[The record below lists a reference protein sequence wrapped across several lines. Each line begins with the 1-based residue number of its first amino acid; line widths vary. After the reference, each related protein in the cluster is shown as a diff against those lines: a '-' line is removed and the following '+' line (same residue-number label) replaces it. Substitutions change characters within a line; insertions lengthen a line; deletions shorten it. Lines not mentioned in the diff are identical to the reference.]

1 MDFFICRMTKANIVA
16 YTTCA
21 SKWQDTTVN
30 LRTKQK
36 VNMETTARTKKR
48 TLLSSMEDVI
58 TKAKEF
64 SITPELYE
72 AAAESLEHLSI
83 VLQLT
88 KDEAMLLSF
97 FFEMCSSSRIWMSN
111 IAEMVNTSNLRII
124 SMMNVA
130 DSLISKG
137 YIRRG
142 SKVRDEN
149 WYSVPG
155 NVLDCIR
162 QDIKPSPRCIKG
174 LTFDG
179 FFDVLGEYMNEEETC
194 MGELE
199 EHIDMLIQGNPH
211 LNYCKVAESYG
222 LRGRDKVMLHIF
234 AHRLINEDDDMI
246 GTHDWEDYVES
257 KRIIKNMVRS
267 WKSGESDLIKKN
279 IFEAYPSD
287 NMRDADFYHLTDQAK
302 EELFPDMNLVETTAK
317 EDKSLISHNS
327 FAAKELFYPEK
338 VQAKIA
344 RLTELLQPDKF
355 DHVTERLS
363 ENGMRKGFAC
373 LFYGSPGTGKTE
385 TVNQLARLTGRDV
398 MVVDVTQIKSCWV
411 GESEQN
417 IKKLFDKYKAL
428 VKKSAIAP
436 ILLFN
441 EADAVLGIRQEGA
454 QRAVD
459 KMENSIQNI
468 ILQEMETLEGIMIA
482 TTNLTSNLD
491 KAFERRFI
499 YKIEFERPTAEAK
512 KQIWKSLI
520 PSLTDEFAQSLAQ
533 EFDLSGGQI
542 ENIARKRTVELILSG
557 EEPSEEMMR
566 EYCREETLS
575 TRNDSRSRI
584 GFTSKVG

>member
-1 MDFFICRMTKANIVA
+1 
-16 YTTCA
+16 
-21 SKWQDTTVN
+21 
-30 LRTKQK
+30 
-36 VNMETTARTKKR
+36 
-48 TLLSSMEDVI
+48 MEDVI

-64 SITPELYE
+64 SLTPEFYQ
-72 AAAESLEHLSI
+72 AAEDSLQHLSKA
-83 VLQLT
+83 LQLT

-111 IAEMVNTSNLRII
+111 IAEMINTSNLRII

-137 YIRRG
+137 YIRKG
-142 SKVRDEN
+142 SRVRDEN
-149 WYSVPG
+149 WYTVPG

-162 QDIKPSPRCIKG
+162 QNIKPTPKSLKG
-174 LTFDG
+174 LTFDE
-179 FFDVLGEYMNEEETC
+179 FFDILGEYMNEEEIG

-199 EHIDMLIQGNPH
+199 GHIDMLIEGNPH

-222 LRGRDKVMLHIF
+222 LKGRERVLLHIF

-246 GTHDWEDYVES
+246 GAHDWEDYLES
-257 KRIIKNMVRS
+257 KRLIKNMVRS
-267 WKSGESDLIKKN
+267 WKSGESDLIKKG

-287 NMRDADFYHLTDQAK
+287 NMRDADFYHLTDKAK
-302 EELFPDMNLVETTAK
+302 EELFPGMNLVEKTAK
-317 EDKSLISHNS
+317 EDKSLVSHTS
-327 FAAKELFYPEK
+327 FTAKELFYTDK
-338 VQAKIA
+338 VNAKIA

-355 DHVTERLS
+355 EQVTERLS

-398 MVVDVTQIKSCWV
+398 MVVDVTKIKSCWV

-417 IKKLFDKYKAL
+417 IKKLFDRYRAL
-428 VKKSAIAP
+428 VKRSDVAP

-441 EADAVLGIRQEGA
+441 EADGVLGIRQEGA

-468 ILQEMETLEGIMIA
+468 ILQEMESLDGIMIA

-499 YKIEFERPTAEAK
+499 YKIEFERPTVEAK
-512 KQIWKSLI
+512 KQIWKSMI
-520 PSLTDEFAQSLAQ
+520 PSLSDEFAQSLAQ

-557 EEPSEEMMR
+557 NDPSEEMMR
-566 EYCREETLS
+566 EYCREETLN
-575 TRNDSRSRI
+575 THNGPKNRI
-584 GFTSKVG
+584 GFTSNVG

>member
-1 MDFFICRMTKANIVA
+1 MA
-16 YTTCA
+16 
-21 SKWQDTTVN
+21 TTVRN
-30 LRTKQK
+30 
-36 VNMETTARTKKR
+36 KKR
-48 TLLSSMEDVI
+48 TLLSSMEDII

-64 SITPELYE
+64 SLTPEFYQ
-72 AAAESLEHLSI
+72 AAEDSLQHLSKA
-83 VLQLT
+83 LQLT

-97 FFEMCSSSRIWMSN
+97 FFEMCASSRIWMSN
-111 IAEMVNTSNLRII
+111 IAEMINTSNLRII

-137 YIRRG
+137 YIRKG
-142 SKVRDEN
+142 SRVRDEN
-149 WYSVPG
+149 WYTVPG

-162 QDIKPSPRCIKG
+162 QNIKPTPKSLKD
-174 LTFDG
+174 LTFDE
-179 FFDVLGEYMNEEETC
+179 FFDILGEYMNEEEIS
-194 MGELE
+194 MAELE
-199 EHIDMLIQGNPH
+199 EHIDMLIEGNPH

-222 LRGRDKVMLHIF
+222 LKGRERVLLHIF

-246 GTHDWEDYVES
+246 GAHDWEDYLES
-257 KRIIKNMVRS
+257 KRLIKNMVRS
-267 WKSGESDLIKKN
+267 WKSGESDLIKKG

-287 NMRDADFYHLTDQAK
+287 HMKDADFYHLTDKAK
-302 EELFPDMNLVETTAK
+302 EELFPGMNLVEKTAK
-317 EDKSLISHNS
+317 EDKSLVSHTS
-327 FAAKELFYPEK
+327 FTAKELFYTDK
-338 VQAKIA
+338 VNAKIA

-355 DHVTERLS
+355 EQVTERLS

-385 TVNQLARLTGRDV
+385 TVNQLSRLTGRDV
-398 MVVDVTQIKSCWV
+398 MVVDVTKIKSCWV

-417 IKKLFDKYKAL
+417 IKMLFDKYRAL
-428 VKKSAIAP
+428 VKRSDVAP

-441 EADAVLGIRQEGA
+441 EADGVLGIRQEGA

-468 ILQEMETLEGIMIA
+468 ILQEMETLEGIRIA

-499 YKIEFERPTAEAK
+499 YKIEFERPTVEAK
-512 KQIWKSLI
+512 KQIWKSMI
-520 PSLTDEFAQSLAQ
+520 PSLTDEFAQSLAA

-557 EEPSEEMMR
+557 NEPSEEMMR
-566 EYCREETLS
+566 EYCREETLT

>member
-1 MDFFICRMTKANIVA
+1 MA
-16 YTTCA
+16 
-21 SKWQDTTVN
+21 TTV
-30 LRTKQK
+30 
-36 VNMETTARTKKR
+36 RTKKR
-48 TLLSSMEDVI
+48 TLLSSMEDII

-64 SITPELYE
+64 SLTPEFYQ
-72 AAAESLEHLSI
+72 AAEDSLQHLSKA
-83 VLQLT
+83 LQLT

-97 FFEMCSSSRIWMSN
+97 FFEMCASSRIWMSN
-111 IAEMVNTSNLRII
+111 IAEMINTSNLRII

-137 YIRRG
+137 YIRKG
-142 SKVRDEN
+142 SRVRDEN
-149 WYSVPG
+149 WYTVPG

-162 QDIKPSPRCIKG
+162 QNIKPTPKSLKD
-174 LTFDG
+174 LTFDE
-179 FFDVLGEYMNEEETC
+179 FFDILGEYMNEEEIS
-194 MGELE
+194 MAELE
-199 EHIDMLIQGNPH
+199 GHIDMLIEGNPH

-222 LRGRDKVMLHIF
+222 LKGRERVLLHIF

-246 GTHDWEDYVES
+246 GAHDWEDYLES
-257 KRIIKNMVRS
+257 KRLIKNMVRS
-267 WKSGESDLIKKN
+267 WKSGESDLIKKG

-287 NMRDADFYHLTDQAK
+287 HMKDADFYHLTDKAK
-302 EELFPDMNLVETTAK
+302 EELFPGMNLVEKTTK
-317 EDKSLISHNS
+317 EDKSLVSHTS
-327 FAAKELFYPEK
+327 FTAKELFYTDK
-338 VQAKIA
+338 VNAKIA

-355 DHVTERLS
+355 EQVTERLS

-385 TVNQLARLTGRDV
+385 TVNQLSRLTGRDV
-398 MVVDVTQIKSCWV
+398 MVVDVTKIKSCWV

-417 IKKLFDKYKAL
+417 IKMLFDKYRAL
-428 VKKSAIAP
+428 VKRSDVAP

-441 EADAVLGIRQEGA
+441 EADGVLGIRQEGA

-499 YKIEFERPTAEAK
+499 YKIEFERPTVEAK
-512 KQIWKSLI
+512 KQIWKSMI
-520 PSLTDEFAQSLAQ
+520 PSLTDEFAQSLAA

-557 EEPSEEMMR
+557 NEPSEEMMR
-566 EYCREETLS
+566 EYCREETLT
-575 TRNDSRSRI
+575 TRNESRSRI

>member
-1 MDFFICRMTKANIVA
+1 MA
-16 YTTCA
+16 
-21 SKWQDTTVN
+21 TTV
-30 LRTKQK
+30 
-36 VNMETTARTKKR
+36 RTKKR
-48 TLLSSMEDVI
+48 TLLSSMEDII

-64 SITPELYE
+64 SLTPEFYQ
-72 AAAESLEHLSI
+72 AAEDSLQHLSKA
-83 VLQLT
+83 LQLT

-97 FFEMCSSSRIWMSN
+97 FFEMCASSRIWMSN
-111 IAEMVNTSNLRII
+111 IAEMINTSNLRII

-137 YIRRG
+137 YIRKG
-142 SKVRDEN
+142 SRVRDEN
-149 WYSVPG
+149 WYTVPG

-162 QDIKPSPRCIKG
+162 QNIKPTPKSLKD
-174 LTFDG
+174 LTFDE
-179 FFDVLGEYMNEEETC
+179 FFDILGEYMNEEEIS
-194 MGELE
+194 MAELE
-199 EHIDMLIQGNPH
+199 GHIDMLIEGNPH

-222 LRGRDKVMLHIF
+222 LKGRERVLLHIF

-246 GTHDWEDYVES
+246 GAHDWEDYLES
-257 KRIIKNMVRS
+257 KRLIKNMVRS
-267 WKSGESDLIKKN
+267 WKSGESDLIKKG

-287 NMRDADFYHLTDQAK
+287 HMKDADFYHLTDKAK
-302 EELFPDMNLVETTAK
+302 EELFPGMNLVEKTTK
-317 EDKSLISHNS
+317 EDKSLVSHTS
-327 FAAKELFYPEK
+327 FTAKELFYTDK
-338 VQAKIA
+338 VNAKIA

-355 DHVTERLS
+355 EQVTERLS

-385 TVNQLARLTGRDV
+385 TVNQLSRLTGRDV
-398 MVVDVTQIKSCWV
+398 MVVDVTKIKSCWV

-417 IKKLFDKYKAL
+417 IKMLFDKYRAL
-428 VKKSAIAP
+428 VKRSDVAP

-441 EADAVLGIRQEGA
+441 EADGVLGIRQEGA

-499 YKIEFERPTAEAK
+499 YKIEFERPTVEAK
-512 KQIWKSLI
+512 KQIWKSMI

-557 EEPSEEMMR
+557 NEPSEEMMR
-566 EYCREETLS
+566 EYCREETLT
-575 TRNDSRSRI
+575 TRNDSRNKI
-584 GFTSKVG
+584 GYTSKVG

>member
-1 MDFFICRMTKANIVA
+1 MA
-16 YTTCA
+16 
-21 SKWQDTTVN
+21 TTV
-30 LRTKQK
+30 
-36 VNMETTARTKKR
+36 RTKKR
-48 TLLSSMEDVI
+48 TLLSSMEDII

-64 SITPELYE
+64 SLTPEFYQ
-72 AAAESLEHLSI
+72 AAEDSLQHLSKA
-83 VLQLT
+83 LQLT

-97 FFEMCSSSRIWMSN
+97 FFEMCASSRIWMSN
-111 IAEMVNTSNLRII
+111 IAEMINTSNLRII

-137 YIRRG
+137 YIRKG
-142 SKVRDEN
+142 SRVRDEN
-149 WYSVPG
+149 WYTVPG

-162 QDIKPSPRCIKG
+162 QNIKPTPKSLKD
-174 LTFDG
+174 LTFDE
-179 FFDVLGEYMNEEETC
+179 FFDILGEYMNEEEIS
-194 MGELE
+194 MAELE
-199 EHIDMLIQGNPH
+199 EHIDMLIEGNPH

-222 LRGRDKVMLHIF
+222 LKGRERVLLHIF

-246 GTHDWEDYVES
+246 GAHDWEDYLES
-257 KRIIKNMVRS
+257 KRLIKNMVRS
-267 WKSGESDLIKKN
+267 WKSGESDLIKKG

-287 NMRDADFYHLTDQAK
+287 HMKDADFYHLTDKAK
-302 EELFPDMNLVETTAK
+302 EELFPGMNLVEKTTK
-317 EDKSLISHNS
+317 EDKSLVSHTS
-327 FAAKELFYPEK
+327 FTAKELFYTDK
-338 VQAKIA
+338 VNAKIA

-355 DHVTERLS
+355 EQVTERLS

-385 TVNQLARLTGRDV
+385 TVNQLSRLTGRDV
-398 MVVDVTQIKSCWV
+398 MVVDVTKIKSCWV

-417 IKKLFDKYKAL
+417 IKMLFDKYRAL
-428 VKKSAIAP
+428 VKRSDVAP

-441 EADAVLGIRQEGA
+441 EADGVLGIRQEGA

-499 YKIEFERPTAEAK
+499 YKIEFERPTVEAK
-512 KQIWKSLI
+512 KQIWKSMI

-557 EEPSEEMMR
+557 NEPSEEMMR
-566 EYCREETLS
+566 EYCREETLT